1 MEDEGF
7 FVFQETL
14 CPFAENGRLRLVS
27 TYQLAGLELVSLTH
41 SVSYMDL
48 IDRFKKN
55 LKDRTVLISY
65 RLTHHCMIRAIKIYL
80 WITGVIEANKRI
92 RPGEQD

>member
-80 WITGVIEANKRI
+80 WITCVIEANKRI